1 MALITSNVPNLV
13 NGVSQQADGLRF
25 ASQADELV
33 NGYCSL
39 LDGLVKRPP
48 SLHVAKVSKP
58 GLSPTAFSDLTFVHT
73 INRDTTERYTALVD
87 TDGIPRV
94 YNMNGAAQSVT
105 VLNNAATYLASSN
118 PKRDLKFLTVA
129 DNTFVLNKSKATA
142 VLKDAETEAHFTPV
156 RSKEAL
162 VFIAQGD
169 FQTTY
174 TLKVNGAVGSYT
186 SVTNTAQDAS
196 LKVQPA
202 YIAEQLANSLLLP
215 GRVATITVDVLNQ
228 YGVDQIQGGK
238 YNNGLP
244 PTVVITPAN
253 GGPGTGATA
262 TALFKYDYF
271 SKYNYISEIIVTNGG
286 SGYLLPPVIS
296 FTGGASP
303 KFQNLI
309 PAATA
314 TVAST
319 ESTTYTKKVIGST
332 IYLRPINGV
341 ETFDVSVE
349 DSSGGS
355 SIKLVKDDVQHFAD
369 LPVEAEDGF
378 VVKIIG
384 EPTEEG
390 DEYYVKFNMDA
401 LAGLTTTERLGRT
414 TGGSGTWSECVAS
427 NLPFMFDPATMPH
440 LLVRE
445 ANGTFTLKQAEYK
458 KRNAGD
464 EDTNPEPSFVGRKLN
479 DIFFFKNRLGFTSD
493 ENIIFSEASEYFNF
507 WRSSVVLLLDGDPI
521 DVGTSSTKVSTLF
534 AAVPFY
540 DRLMLFAD
548 QSQFSLQTTALLT
561 SKTVSIQQSTAFSA
575 YAECAPIASGRN
587 IYFPF
592 SRNSF
597 SGLQESFLN
606 ESNLLFDST
615 DVTAGVPKYIAGNIT
630 KLAAADN
637 EQLLVALSDGFPTG
651 LYFYKFFFNAT
662 EKIQSAWFKADFG
675 VGVKVLNADFIES
688 ALYVTLKRGNDVFIE
703 KLNMESGSKDTNSQY
718 TTLLDRRLL
727 LTDAVYDAATGL
739 TVFSTAY
746 SLSGLSGFTL
756 VSAKHPSYVSG
767 VPSTPIGAQGLG
779 PQVLPEGVVLSF
791 TVSSHLSG
799 LVLAFG
805 ATVTNKVLNANVAT
819 LTLSANPSTFGI
831 VAGAVVMVAG
841 VDATFNGTYT
851 VLGSP
856 NAPTSTTFS
865 YAKTAANV
873 ASTPVTPSGL
883 AGLQSSAYLQN
894 LSSIVVVGDYTAQPV
909 FFGLPYTMS
918 YVVSRPVLRAP
929 GASGRGLVQV
939 TSGRYQLR
947 RGTVSYDD
955 SRFFKVEVEHKSG
968 QTYSYVYNGRQLGC
982 ESTVLG
988 SNSSSIQDGLFK
1000 FPINSK
1006 NDNVTIR
1013 LLNDSPFP
1021 CQLIS
1026 LDFEGNYHARSQRF
1040 N

>member
-39 LDGLVKRPP
+39 VDGLVKRPP

-58 GLSPTAFSDLTFVHT
+58 GLSPTAFSDLTYVHT
-73 INRDTTERYTALVD
+73 INRDSTERYTALVD

-94 YNMNGAAQSVT
+94 YNMNGVAQSVT

-129 DNTFVLNKSKATA
+129 DNTFVLNKSKTTA
-142 VLKDAETEAHFTPV
+142 VLKDAATEAHFTPT
-156 RSKEAL
+156 RSKEAM

-169 FQTTY
+169 YQTTY
-174 TLKVNGAVGSYT
+174 KLKVNGAVGSYT
-186 SVTNTAQDAS
+186 SVAGTATDAS

-215 GRVATITVDVLNQ
+215 GRVTTINVTFGGQ
-228 YGVDQIQGGK
+228 YSLIGAGTA
-238 YNNGLP
+238 

-262 TALFKYDYF
+262 YAVMRTTGWLNA
-271 SKYNYISEIIVTNGG
+271 SHRTVSEIIVTNGG
-286 SGYLLPPVIS
+286 TGYLLPPVIT
-296 FTGGASP
+296 FTGGPAFYS
-303 KFQNLI
+303 NAGY
-309 PAATA
+309 AATA
-314 TVAST
+314 TAAVASNET
-319 ESTTYTKKVIGST
+319 TTYSKKVIGST
-332 IYLRPINGV
+332 IYLAPLSGIT
-341 ETFDVSVE
+341 TFDVSVE
-349 DSSGGS
+349 DSTGGS
-355 SIKLVKDDVQHFAD
+355 AIKLVKDEVQHFAD
-369 LPVEAEDGF
+369 LPVEADDGF
-378 VVKIIG
+378 VVKVIG

-390 DEYYVKFNMDA
+390 DEYYVKFSMDA
-401 LAGLTTTERLGRT
+401 LVGLTAAERAGRN
-414 TGGSGTWSECVAS
+414 TGGSGTWSECVAPS
-427 NLPFMFDPATMPH
+427 LPFMFDPATLPH

-445 ANGTFTLKQAEYK
+445 ANGTFTLKQADYED
-458 KRNAGD
+458 RNAGD

-540 DRLMLFAD
+540 DRLVLFAD
-548 QSQFSLQTTALLT
+548 QTQFSLQTTALLT

-575 YAECAPIASGRN
+575 YTGCSPIASGRN

-597 SGLQESFLN
+597 AGLQESFIN
-606 ESNLLFDST
+606 ESNLLFDSA

-630 KLAAADN
+630 KLTAADN

-651 LYFYKFFFNAT
+651 LYFYKFFFNAN

-675 VGVKVLNADFIES
+675 AGVKVLNADFIES

-727 LTDAVYDAATGL
+727 LTDAFYDAATGL

-779 PQVLPEGVVLSF
+779 PQVLPEGVVLPF

-805 ATVTNKVLNANVAT
+805 ATVTNKVLTANVAT

-918 YVVSRPVLRAP
+918 YVVSRPVLRSP

-1021 CQLIS
+1021 CRLIS